1 MKRLQLSISQETYD
15 KIKAKAKLEKRS
27 VTNYVDMRLT
37 LLFSTDENDEGDF
50 ERLSFK

>member
-27 VTNYVDMRLT
+27 VTNYLDMRLA
-37 LLFSTDENDEGDF
+37 LLFSTDENKDF
-50 ERLSFK
+50 N